1 MPAPMRVLLL
11 ERLKPERKKDM
22 QKYVALVKS
31 IAVRDVQVCLSENT
45 DLLEGDW
52 QDFESAEVFLGI

>member
-1 MPAPMRVLLL
+1 
-11 ERLKPERKKDM
+11 M

-45 DLLEGDW
+45 DLLEGNW